1 VCWQPDQQALE
12 GAYSWIWTK
21 KKTSWKFEVVKIFVM
36 VWKGLKRCHRASSVE
51 TSFNPDHDH
60 ESALIACDDGL

>member
-1 VCWQPDQQALE
+1 LD
-12 GAYSWIWTK
+12 K